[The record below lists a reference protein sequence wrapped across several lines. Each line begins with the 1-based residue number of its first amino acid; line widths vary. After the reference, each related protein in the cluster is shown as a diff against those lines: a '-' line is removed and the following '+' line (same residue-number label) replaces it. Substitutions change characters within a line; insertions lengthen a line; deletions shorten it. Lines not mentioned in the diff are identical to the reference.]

1 MIREKKGVE
10 PNKRLETL
18 FQSQLFD
25 KLKEEKPQEWKKV
38 FVLQGD
44 IEQPMLGL
52 SQDSIDILVNEV

>member
-38 FVLQGD
+38 FALQGD